1 MSAYGT
7 STVKRLSGDQLQD
20 FDWALLE
27 IAEREAPTSV
37 RGMYY
42 GAIGCGLVDKDG
54 ENKNHNYRRVQRR
67 ILAMR
72 RGGMMPYGWITDGSR
87 TIYGHS
93 RYADAD
99 QFARQVAGQYRK
111 EYWHDSPVRV
121 EVWVEKDAMAG
132 KLRPVV
138 VEECGL
144 DLFVSRGFSSETYLH
159 SAGEFIKADGRPTY
173 VYLLTDFDSS
183 GMGIAETVER
193 DLIAHAH
200 PTEVVVERLAATRQ
214 QIDEYGLITQPVS
227 RTDTR
232 SRKFVRAHGTEPV
245 ELDAIPARAVRTLV
259 RAAIERHMDAE
270 RLRTLKLAE
279 EQERELLS
287 KVWGGAA

>member
-1 MSAYGT
+1 MSVYGT
-7 STVKRLSGDQLQD
+7 STVRRLSRGQIEDLD
-20 FDWALLE
+20 RALFA

-42 GAIGCGLVDKDG
+42 EAIGCGLVDKDG
-54 ENKNHNYRRVQRR
+54 EKKNHNYRRVQRR

-72 RGGMMPYGWITDGSR
+72 RGGLLPYGWITDGSR
-87 TIYGHS
+87 TIYGHN

-111 EYWHDSPVRV
+111 EYWYDSPVRV

-132 KLRPVV
+132 KLRPV

-173 VYLLTDFDSS
+173 VYLLTDFDAS
-183 GMGIAETVER
+183 GFGIAETVER
-193 DLIAHAH
+193 DLVAHAR
-200 PTEVVVERLAATRQ
+200 PTEVVVERLAATGE
-214 QIDEYGLITQPVS
+214 QIAEYGLITQPVS

-232 SRKFVRAHGTEPV
+232 SRKFVREHGTETV
-245 ELDAIPARAVRTLV
+245 ELDAIPARAVRSLV
-259 RAAIERHMDAE
+259 RGAIERHMDPE
-270 RLRTLKLAE
+270 RLKRLKLAE